1 MMSIDQ
7 IQDEIVD
14 EFAKLNGDIEKNLF
28 HIVTL
33 GQNLPVMP
41 IEYKTDKNLI
51 TGCHSKVWLAA
62 VEKGDKVYFYG
73 DSDTIISKGLVS
85 LLLKVFNGQ
94 PPDQILMANLY
105 FLRRNGLER
114 FIGTKRSNGFSA
126 MIDQIKFSIA
136 KNITIKKSFPDS
148 KFHLDQKLF

>member
-1 MMSIDQ
+1 MSIDQ

-14 EFAKLNGDIEKNLF
+14 EFAGRNGDIEKVLY
-28 HIVTL
+28 HIVSL

-51 TGCHSKVWLAA
+51 RGCHSKVWLAA
-62 VEKGDKVYFYG
+62 VERRDKVYFYG

-85 LLLKVFNGQ
+85 LLLRVFNGQ

-105 FLRRNGLER
+105 FLRRNQLER
-114 FIGTKRSNGFSA
+114 FIGTKRSNGFAA
-126 MIDQIKFSIA
+126 MIDQIKFCIA
-136 KNITIKKSFPDS
+136 ENITIKKSFPDS
-148 KFHLDQKLF
+148 ISHLDQRLS

>member
-1 MMSIDQ
+1 MSIDQ

-14 EFAKLNGDIEKNLF
+14 EFATRNGDIEKILF
-28 HIVTL
+28 HIASL
-33 GQNLPVMP
+33 GQTLPVMP

-85 LLLKVFNGQ
+85 LLLRVFNGQ

-105 FLRRNGLER
+105 FLKSNRLER
-114 FIGTKRSNGFSA
+114 FIGTKRSSGFAA
-126 MIDQIKFSIA
+126 MIDQIKFCLA
-136 KNITIKKSFPDS
+136 KNITAKKSFPDS
-148 KFHLDQKLF
+148 KFHSDRRLS